1 MSNTLY
7 TRYGYSCTSTARRR
21 RRRHESFQLLF
32 GVLCVQ
38 SRRIRNG
45 ATLFSNGS
53 RATKT
58 QTQVRKPQRAHTHV
72 KILIPLPFKRTASTA
87 IERQSDPKGTQSYL
101 SSKIYLC
108 QICMR
113 CVYFVPAPRVATISK
128 SICVES
134 YSSL

>member
-1 MSNTLY
+1 MVILAHRLRDDDADDT
-7 TRYGYSCTSTARRR
+7 TRFSCCSAFFVCSRGVYATVRR
-21 RRRHESFQLLF
+21 F
-32 GVLCVQ
+32 
-38 SRRIRNG
+38 
-45 ATLFSNGS
+45 FSNGS

-72 KILIPLPFKRTASTA
+72 KILIPLPFQRTASTA

-101 SSKIYLC
+101 SSKFYLC